1 MKEKFGGKLDVKI
14 YTTDSEEAKGYAFK
28 SSANVLFQND
38 WVPLEVALSN
48 EKMESYLKEN
58 LKRY

>member
-14 YTTDSEEAKGYAFK
+14 YTTDSEEAKGYTFK

-38 WVPLEVALSN
+38 WVPLDVATDKS
-48 EKMESYLKEN
+48 KMETFLVSKL
-58 LKRY
+58 